1 MALTAADTE
10 HNDEKGTVG
19 DWGGC
24 GQQPDSSFQVTALII
39 SAVTLAS

>member
-24 GQQPDSSFQVTALII
+24 GQQPDSSFQVTALTV
-39 SAVTLAS
+39 SAFALTS